1 MVRSLRGYDWQSIY
15 ESQPSEDI
23 SYLVDQFYV
32 PALKRSNRY
41 DRIAGYFNSGSLAA
55 AANGIEA
62 FVENDGTMR
71 LIVGA
76 QLQPK
81 DRPVLEAIA
90 DDLKDSLEEVD
101 DEELDARLQL
111 LAWLL
116 REERLE
122 IKIAVPK
129 QGDWGIFHP
138 KVGIFYDG
146 NDIISFEGSINETAS
161 GWTQNYERFKVHRS
175 WKDGQADYIE
185 GDRDSFRRLWNDDH
199 EFVDV
204 YELPEALREEIIDW
218 KAPDTDT
225 EIHTVVERLQAPK
238 TPTDADRATILAD
251 GAQAPGGLQLAE
263 EASTIDPWPHQ
274 RVVSDTAVNTYPN
287 SFLLCDEVGL
297 GKTIEVGLTLS
308 RLGLTGELD
317 DCLVLAP
324 ASLVIQW
331 QEELWEK
338 FNINAYRYERG
349 SNYDYVFTDAFGE
362 EHPVPGAGALDID
375 ADRRDEAWTSS
386 PIWRFVH
393 TQLEEPGPTVVVMSW
408 HTARLTDRWD
418 QLAPADDGT
427 PRQRN
432 YIPASSRGREPY
444 EREGVWDAVV
454 VDEAHNARKGSNFY
468 NFLDRLRA
476 HTHCYYLLTATPMQ
490 LHHRELYDLL
500 RLLDIP
506 EEWDNRDRFVEF
518 FETRQALSEVL
529 TGGADLSGRDME
541 RSQATLDGSFQDRF
555 GSSPEYADIVL
566 EGLVG
571 ELELEDEGRSVAKQR
586 LLEACNLAR
595 SYGATYDDYRQKVDE
610 AIDERID
617 PFSANEDT
625 KLQRLLYPESVL
637 DAEMIISSRSDRL
650 DALDELSEDG
660 WDVLEDVFSWA
671 TPVDACIHRN
681 TRDTLRE
688 YRRVGLLEEK
698 IPTRKP
704 ERRRIE
710 LNDET
715 RQVYDRIDQYTQT
728 FYKKAQQSSETENRA
743 IGFVMTTYRQRLTSS
758 VYAISQSLA
767 SRLEKLRTQRDA
779 LQRRKRIRDGSDEDR
794 QTALNALRDLDEAEL
809 EEMEDAGEDVLD
821 IDLTELAPSLTDE
834 GIDLLE
840 EEIDELESFIEE
852 VRSVDSDPKM
862 DQLYDDL
869 DMLDRQG
876 RNRIIVFT
884 QYKDTMHFVR
894 QQLRWKYAENIAC
907 YSGDGGEMYDE
918 DADTWR
924 NVGKERVK
932 QEFAADDGDVDILVC
947 TDSASEGL
955 NLQECGALINYD
967 LPWNPMRVE
976 QRIGRIDR
984 IGQRYDEVII
994 LNYSYENTVESDIY
1008 DRLDDRIGLFEYVVG
1023 DMQPILS
1030 GVGSKIRQATMDRGV
1045 KAGTE
1050 EYAELERE
1058 IENDIDAQKQED
1070 NPVELKDS
1078 LARLDSN
1085 EARREQVIREAQLDA
1100 WETHSHPDLGEVGHR
1115 EQARDP
1121 AYTVETIE
1129 SVLVG
1134 NESLAEQ
1141 DITIKSLGSLDVES
1155 EPDIEVET
1163 DAVYCLRTPDDVGL
1177 ESYADEGT
1185 LAQQIAEHYG
1195 GIGITFS
1202 SEIADQY
1209 PSLRYIAPGSPT
1221 LRWLVRQL
1229 MSDGNGQTLSINA
1242 YGYDHTQEPVET
1254 EQRPW
1259 IVCGWTTEDDESQL
1273 MALTET
1279 GDLVAVDDATV
1290 LQTWADTFIENRL
1303 RASE

>member
-1 MVRSLRGYDWQSIY
+1 
-15 ESQPSEDI
+15 
-23 SYLVDQFYV
+23 
-32 PALKRSNRY
+32 
-41 DRIAGYFNSGSLAA
+41 
-55 AANGIEA
+55 
-62 FVENDGTMR
+62 
-71 LIVGA
+71 
-76 QLQPK
+76 
-81 DRPVLEAIA
+81 
-90 DDLKDSLEEVD
+90 
-101 DEELDARLQL
+101 
-111 LAWLL
+111 
-116 REERLE
+116 
-122 IKIAVPK
+122 
-129 QGDWGIFHP
+129 
-138 KVGIFYDG
+138 
-146 NDIISFEGSINETAS
+146 
-161 GWTQNYERFKVHRS
+161 
-175 WKDGQADYIE
+175 
-185 GDRDSFRRLWNDDH
+185 
-199 EFVDV
+199 
-204 YELPEALREEIIDW
+204 
-218 KAPDTDT
+218 
-225 EIHTVVERLQAPK
+225 
-238 TPTDADRATILAD
+238 
-251 GAQAPGGLQLAE
+251 
-263 EASTIDPWPHQ
+263 
-274 RVVSDTAVNTYPN
+274 
-287 SFLLCDEVGL
+287 
-297 GKTIEVGLTLS
+297 
-308 RLGLTGELD
+308 
-317 DCLVLAP
+317 
-324 ASLVIQW
+324 
-331 QEELWEK
+331 
-338 FNINAYRYERG
+338 
-349 SNYDYVFTDAFGE
+349 
-362 EHPVPGAGALDID
+362 
-375 ADRRDEAWTSS
+375 
-386 PIWRFVH
+386 
-393 TQLEEPGPTVVVMSW
+393 
-408 HTARLTDRWD
+408 
-418 QLAPADDGT
+418 
-427 PRQRN
+427 
-432 YIPASSRGREPY
+432 
-444 EREGVWDAVV
+444 
-454 VDEAHNARKGSNFY
+454 
-468 NFLDRLRA
+468 
-476 HTHCYYLLTATPMQ
+476 
-490 LHHRELYDLL
+490 
-500 RLLDIP
+500 
-506 EEWDNRDRFVEF
+506 
-518 FETRQALSEVL
+518 
-529 TGGADLSGRDME
+529 
-541 RSQATLDGSFQDRF
+541 
-555 GSSPEYADIVL
+555 
-566 EGLVG
+566 
-571 ELELEDEGRSVAKQR
+571 
-586 LLEACNLAR
+586 
-595 SYGATYDDYRQKVDE
+595 
-610 AIDERID
+610 
-617 PFSANEDT
+617 
-625 KLQRLLYPESVL
+625 
-637 DAEMIISSRSDRL
+637 
-650 DALDELSEDG
+650 
-660 WDVLEDVFSWA
+660 
-671 TPVDACIHRN
+671 
-681 TRDTLRE
+681 
-688 YRRVGLLEEK
+688 
-698 IPTRKP
+698 
-704 ERRRIE
+704 
-710 LNDET
+710 
-715 RQVYDRIDQYTQT
+715 
-728 FYKKAQQSSETENRA
+728 
-743 IGFVMTTYRQRLTSS
+743 MTTYRQRLTSS